1 MLKKVILLV
10 ALVALV
16 ASTQVFAADD
26 SSSAA
31 KPAPAPARERNVPAA
46 PGGGGAGGMGR
57 GMGGFG
63 MMGMGV
69 WGIAQQLPNLT
80 DDQKTKINDLQ
91 TSMREKMMA
100 SGQASMTAMMK
111 VTELVNAGAGEAEV
125 KAAAAEY
132 AKLWTEQQVQSAAS
146 VKQLRSLLTADQI
159 TELDKQLKERAAQ
172 MGQRGQGRG
181 QGGQG
186 GQGGQRGQGGA
197 GAPAKPAAPAGGAQN

>member
-46 PGGGGAGGMGR
+46 PGGGGAGGMR

-63 MMGMGV
+63 MMGGGV

-91 TSMREKMMA
+91 TAMREKMMA

-132 AKLWTEQQVQSAAS
+132 SKLWTEQQVQSAAS

-181 QGGQG
+181 QG
-186 GQGGQRGQGGA
+186 QGGQRGQGGQGGA
-197 GAPAKPAAPAGGAQN
+197 SAPAKPAAPAGGAQN